1 MKESTLKR
9 PMSARKRA
17 AIFLNLAKAR
27 AAPRSPA
34 SYARSRHN
42 ATKHGL
48 FVQQLA
54 NSFQRLNEDPREFA
68 KFHALLERMFAPHD
82 VTERTLVR
90 RLAEAVWRHVRV
102 FRAMARF
109 ELAQIRRIV
118 GQFPE
123 LPRVDGEETR
133 HRAYWLMMR
142 VLNKKGLYRRSRTL
156 VGEVERMLRLL
167 LIYRSGNPRSQFR
180 SVGRRS
186 YIEITELSTDPKN
199 WARRYAASVPLK
211 K

>member
-1 MKESTLKR
+1 MKDPGSKK
-9 PMSARKRA
+9 PMSARKRT

-27 AAPRSPA
+27 RTPRTPA
-34 SYARSRHN
+34 SYLRSRHN

-54 NSFQRLNEDPREFA
+54 NSFQRLNEDPGEFA

-90 RLAEAVWRHVRV
+90 RLVEAVWRHVRV
-102 FRAMARF
+102 FHAMARF

-123 LPRVDGEETR
+123 LPRVDDEETR

-142 VLNKKGLYRRSRTL
+142 LLNKGGLHRRSRTL

-167 LIYRSGNPRSQFR
+167 VVYRSGNPRSQFR

-186 YIEITELSTDPKN
+186 CIEITELSADPKN